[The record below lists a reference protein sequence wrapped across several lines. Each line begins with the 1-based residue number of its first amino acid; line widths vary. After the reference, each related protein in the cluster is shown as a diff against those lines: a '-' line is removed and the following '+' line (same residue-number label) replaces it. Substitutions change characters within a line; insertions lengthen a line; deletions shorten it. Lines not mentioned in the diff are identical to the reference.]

1 MKTNE
6 PKNEPTSQPEE
17 QRHGVDPD
25 LERRVSSALE
35 ESAERVRRIAADL
48 HRTPEV
54 GGAELHSVTRL
65 VGELEEESF
74 EVETGLAG
82 LPTSFRARF
91 GDASPRTRIALLAE
105 YDAIPGLG
113 HACGHNLLC
122 AASYGAAIALSRVTR
137 ELGAEIAV
145 VGAPA
150 EETFGGKV
158 VLARQGVF
166 EDTDVALLAH
176 PGDADHAIVQ
186 SNASWSFEVCFEGRS
201 AHAVASPESGVNALD
216 AMVQLFIGRD
226 VLLKALGTGVSMPG
240 VILEGGVRPNVI
252 PDRARAHFSLRA
264 SSSEMLVSK
273 VVARF
278 RDLVEGV
285 ARATGVGVRMESIDN
300 LYDELVPNPV
310 LAEIWVRRAR
320 ESGSPCELKG
330 TRPIGSLDVGTLS
343 WHVPTLHP
351 FFSIV
356 ESSTPTHTR
365 AFTRAAIEQPAL
377 DATVRAARTLALTA
391 LEVIASPRTLERVRA
406 AHEPP
411 AAEERAS
418 VEAPLVTRGLEP

>member
-1 MKTNE
+1 
-6 PKNEPTSQPEE
+6 
-17 QRHGVDPD
+17 V
-25 LERRVSSALE
+25 
-35 ESAERVRRIAADL
+35 
-48 HRTPEV
+48 
-54 GGAELHSVTRL
+54 
-65 VGELEEESF
+65 
-74 EVETGLAG
+74 
-82 LPTSFRARF
+82 
-91 GDASPRTRIALLAE
+91 
-105 YDAIPGLG
+105 
-113 HACGHNLLC
+113 
-122 AASYGAAIALSRVTR
+122 ALSSVAK
-137 ELGAEIAV
+137 ELQGEVAV

-158 VLARQGVF
+158 VLAREGGF
-166 EDTDVALLAH
+166 EHTDVALLAH
-176 PGDADHAIVQ
+176 PGDADRAIVP

-216 AMVQLFIGRD
+216 AMVQLFNGRD
-226 VLLKALGTGVSMPG
+226 MLLKALGAGVSMPG

-264 SSSEMLVSK
+264 ASSEVLVSK

-300 LYDELVPNPV
+300 LYDELLANPV
-310 LAEIWVRRAR
+310 LAEIWVRKAR
-320 ESGSPCELKG
+320 ESGSECELRG

-343 WHVPTLHP
+343 WRVPTLHP

-356 ESSTPTHTR
+356 DEATPTHSPE
-365 AFTRAAIEQPAL
+365 FTQAAIDARAL
-377 DATVRAARTLALTA
+377 DATVRATRTLAMTA
-391 LEVIASPRTLERVRA
+391 LEVLASPSALERVRA

-411 AAEERAS
+411 AADERGA